1 MNLNDGQMLINDY
14 VTEGHIGGKNN
25 DNKQIIDNQEK
36 LLDNNKNE
44 FNDLVDKGNQ
54 ETRDNDID
62 LKWHQYNE
70 RNFRFNYNPITV
82 DKSFI
87 ISNDLVYPKNYDPYF
102 EYLYNKGLRDVNVQ
116 VQMNKTKINIDS
128 SHRVITPTVNVE
140 RYINLQN
147 NPLSFTSGS
156 NYFDVAYINA
166 NKYFNVGDQIT
177 LTGFS
182 FYKINY
188 KQMKFFFSNEKNNV
202 VINLKPNFDFTI
214 PYYNIVI
221 KIENVSNGSNAYFKN
236 IPLTLI
242 NNIQNISTTT
252 INGDNKM
259 SFQISIPFYS
269 DNTTDETLIS
279 DCSITYYY
287 IGNYPINL
295 INAKYPI
302 TQYNLI
308 GYQKIYAVNANSI
321 TIKLSNTLSLTNSIN
336 LNGNWNGTTFIT
348 GGKTMQIAKIIDI
361 QDSFNDVNHYVMP
374 LKQSLNNIVCIKM
387 ISSEFVNTQKVF
399 TNIQYSN
406 NKLYWLNSL
415 DSGNYSITIPSGNYD
430 IITLKN
436 TIQTLMRDVPR
447 IIINSPNLLPINDFI
462 VNFNTGANITSFN
475 SYNNYQ
481 LPNCLYSLTNV
492 NNNYIIRIQQ
502 PYHNQQLGNTIIILN
517 SINYYTINKNYIN
530 TNHIITNI
538 INNEFYEITITNI
551 NLDIDVGNT
560 KGGNE
565 IIIKT
570 SNSFC
575 LLFNKDDT
583 CGNQIGFSYVG
594 TANSITPY
602 CSLSNNYTITNQQP
616 YIFNIAQIILINN
629 NSNSFIKSN
638 DTIDLLGFR
647 YFLIRCKNLNQNT
660 NPNGIDFFYK
670 IQLNGTSNTPM
681 FNTFVDTP
689 VYFNPPLNVLTDFEF
704 TFIDPNGNP
713 WNFYNIN
720 HSFTLEITNV
730 NNYPAN
736 TNLTTYMSKL

>member
-1 MNLNDGQMLINDY
+1 MNLNDGQMLINDF

-25 DNKQIIDNQEK
+25 DNEKIINNQNK

-44 FNDLVDKGNQ
+44 FIELVNKGSQ

-70 RNFRFNYNPITV
+70 RNFRFNYNPVTV
-82 DKSFI
+82 DRSFI
-87 ISNDLVYPKNYDPYF
+87 ISNDLVYPKDYDPYF

-116 VQMNKTKINIDS
+116 VQINKTKINIDS
-128 SHRVITPTVNVE
+128 SHRAITPIVNVE
-140 RYINLQN
+140 KYINLQN
-147 NPLSFTSGS
+147 NPLSFISGS

-188 KQMKFFFSNEKNNV
+188 KQMKFFFSNETNNV

-242 NNIQNISTTT
+242 NNIQNITTT
-252 INGDNKM
+252 TLNGDNKI

-279 DCSITYYY
+279 DCSLTFYY

-308 GYQKIYAVNANSI
+308 GYQKIYAVNANSL
-321 TIKLSNTLSLTNSIN
+321 TIKLSNTISLTNTIN

-361 QDSFNDVNHYVMP
+361 QDSFNDINHYVMP
-374 LKQSLNNIVCIKM
+374 LKQSLNNVVCIKM

-436 TIQTLMRDVPR
+436 TIQTLMHDVPR

-462 VNFNTGANITSFN
+462 VNFNTDANITSFN

-481 LPNCLYSLTNV
+481 LPKCLYSLTNV

-517 SINYYTINKNYIN
+517 STNYYTINKNYIN

-538 INNEFYEITITNI
+538 INNEFYEITLTNI
-551 NLDIDVGNT
+551 NLDVDIGNT

-583 CGNQIGFSYVG
+583 CGNQIGFSYTG

-616 YIFNIAQIILINN
+616 YIFNIAQIKLVNN
-629 NSNSFIKSN
+629 NLNSVIKSN
-638 DTIDLLGFR
+638 DNIDLSGFR

-670 IQLNGTSNTPM
+670 IQLNGKPNTLM
-681 FNTFVDTP
+681 FNTFIDTP
-689 VYFNPPLNVLTDFEF
+689 IYFNPPLNILTEFEF